1 MKGLV
6 NMKEVRVL
14 VDSLKDK
21 TIFDKEIE
29 VKRNGKTIK
38 IKQQLLMKNDI
49 YTISAKRYNKLVKDK
64 IVEKVK
70 KEPANKTLESEN
82 KGE

>member
-1 MKGLV
+1 
-6 NMKEVRVL
+6 MKEVRVL